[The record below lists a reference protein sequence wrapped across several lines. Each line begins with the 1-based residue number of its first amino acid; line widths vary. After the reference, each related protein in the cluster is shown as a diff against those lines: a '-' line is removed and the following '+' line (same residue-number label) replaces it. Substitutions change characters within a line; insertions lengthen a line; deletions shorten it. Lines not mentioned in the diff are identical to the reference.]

1 MVKIIIDNPAN
12 VENIK
17 HMMRVDMHSHSTASD
32 GRNTAEELIQRAKK
46 LNIKISITDHN
57 EVISSLK
64 ACKVGVGIPGIEVTS
79 NNALDLLAYFYNH
92 KDMEDYYKKY
102 IAGHHL
108 KNRGFNLRK
117 LKWSTEE
124 LIEKTREYE
133 SLIILAHPFT
143 MRPKNSHRYA
153 VKHPWLVK
161 KIDGIEVINSIM
173 PSFMNSRAI
182 EWAKEL
188 NKAATGGS
196 DAHMVKFLGNT
207 ITCSEA
213 DNIEEFLNNI
223 KKKRN
228 YVIGKSISRLHKWHS
243 NLVVFTKN
251 LAW

>member
-1 MVKIIIDNPAN
+1 MVKIIIDNPSN
-12 VENIK
+12 VYNIK
-17 HMMRVDMHSHSTASD
+17 HMMRVDMHSHSIASD

-46 LNIKISITDHN
+46 LDIKISITDHN

-64 ACKVGVGIPGIEVTS
+64 ACKSGVGIPGIEVTS
-79 NNALDLLAYFYNH
+79 NKAIDLLVYFYNY
-92 KDMEDYYKKY
+92 KDMEEYYKKY

-124 LIEKTREYE
+124 LIEKTREFE
-133 SLIILAHPFT
+133 TLIILAHPFT

-153 VKHPWLVK
+153 VKNPWLIK

-173 PSFMNSRAI
+173 HSFMNSRAI

-188 NKAATGGS
+188 NKPGTGGS
-196 DAHMVKFLGNT
+196 DAHIVKFLGNT

-213 DNIEEFLNNI
+213 DNTKEFLDNI

-243 NLVVFTKN
+243 NIVVFTKN